1 MKKSSFLLVTLLM
14 LSQILAACGGGG
26 EPVTTVDIDM
36 TEQKFTP
43 DEITVPAGAEI
54 TLNLTNSGTE
64 LHGFSILIRGA
75 KVGEKFDKDGN
86 STEYWTVDV
95 FSGDSKTVTFTA
107 PSEPGKYVIQ
117 CGWPGHYQAGMV
129 ATLYVK

>member
-1 MKKSSFLLVTLLM
+1 MKKSMFLPVLLLV
-14 LSQILAACGGGG
+14 LSQILVACGGGG

-43 DEITVPAGAEI
+43 DEFTVPAGAEI
-54 TLNLTNSGTE
+54 TLNLTNSGVEYHE
-64 LHGFSILIRGA
+64 LTVLMRGA
-75 KVGEKFDKDGN
+75 KVGEKFDKEGN
-86 STEYWTVDV
+86 STDYWTVGV

-117 CGWPGHYQAGMV
+117 CGMPGHYQAGMV
-129 ATLYVK
+129 ATLYIK